1 VQSVQHGKAGLR
13 PLADILVRR
22 HGWNYFDF
30 KIRDNMAARRG
41 ATLDWSRGFGQAGF
55 ARGYLRSPK
64 RYRRWLGFDR
74 VTYFDE
80 LMQPGDPILFEN
92 AGFEWIMRRGL
103 FEVCE
108 QCVGVKSI
116 DEHRRSYETEDD
128 ALFDCVG
135 IIEKLDGFDFT
146 VGAEGRSWRISYT
159 AMTYTPHV
167 YLKQ

>member
-1 VQSVQHGKAGLR
+1 
-13 PLADILVRR
+13 
-22 HGWNYFDF
+22 
-30 KIRDNMAARRG
+30 
-41 ATLDWSRGFGQAGF
+41 
-55 ARGYLRSPK
+55 
-64 RYRRWLGFDR
+64 
-74 VTYFDE
+74 
-80 LMQPGDPILFEN
+80 
-92 AGFEWIMRRGL
+92 MRRGL

-108 QCVGVKSI
+108 QCVGVKLI

-135 IIEKLDGFDFT
+135 IIEKLDVFDFT